1 MTLVHTYYT
10 PFLLYIYDTLLC
22 VLYGR
27 QYTLLVSVCVC
38 VVKLER
44 TKSENG

>member
-27 QYTLLVSVCVC
+27 QYTLLVSVCVFVC
-38 VVKLER
+38 VCGEIR
-44 TKSENG
+44 ENKK